1 MDHLIAGNNKTTDH
15 ISMRLRL
22 QPLSKKSLQDKT
34 KTIHMDRSAAEMQ
47 QIRKSILIDKQLK
60 FGLVQ

>member
-1 MDHLIAGNNKTTDH
+1 MSA
-15 ISMRLRL
+15 R
-22 QPLSKKSLQDKT
+22 QT

-47 QIRKSILIDKQLK
+47 QIRKNILIDKQMK

>member
-1 MDHLIAGNNKTTDH
+1 
-15 ISMRLRL
+15 MRLRL